1 MTSRVAARLARLE
14 HNAGMGSRRIVV
26 VERKSRRLATRGSRG
41 SARISLRL
49 VKLFPHSTPDIFL
62 GHAALASRLA
72 ANCPRLAAPIRL
84 KRRRT
89 FPRIP
94 DFCLPGNDFA
104 FDQRGPRQKAP
115 IIQRRCGARP
125 ITQQKS
131 ARLVTGRVRFRG
143 GPFQFRYNNREN
155 ADIFGTAIKGC

>member
-14 HNAGMGSRRIVV
+14 HNAGTGSRRIVV

-104 FDQRGPRQKAP
+104 FDRRGPRQKAP
-115 IIQRRCGARP
+115 IIQRRCGAFAWQRRHARF
-125 ITQQKS
+125 IFLT
-131 ARLVTGRVRFRG
+131 ARLGLASHLVTVTIGK
-143 GPFQFRYNNREN
+143 QFSM
-155 ADIFGTAIKGC
+155 AILR